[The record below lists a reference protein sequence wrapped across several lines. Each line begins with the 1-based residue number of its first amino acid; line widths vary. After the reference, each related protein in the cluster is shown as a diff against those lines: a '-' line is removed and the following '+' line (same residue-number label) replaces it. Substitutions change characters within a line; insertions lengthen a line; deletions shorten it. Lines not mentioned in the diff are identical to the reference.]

1 MNKKRGRKP
10 KNQKHSDSISDENNE
25 MQKIKKLAEKVK
37 KEKIH
42 YVNSVE
48 FEAAI
53 RGFYISGKLTT
64 YLGESVSKIANGL
77 SYAPNFINYSY
88 RDEMIGDAIVK
99 MMTALKHKKFNL
111 DSGYSPFSY
120 FTTIAF
126 HAFINRIKKEK
137 KHHETLEQY
146 KEKIYTDKMNEG
158 MINTG
163 TRVYIDPDG
172 HSDED

>member
-1 MNKKRGRKP
+1 MKKKRGRKP
-10 KNQKHSDSISDENNE
+10 KNQNPDVDISEDAE
-25 MQKIKKLAEKVK
+25 KIKKIAEKVK

-42 YVNSVE
+42 YVSAKE
-48 FEAAI
+48 FEEGI
-53 RGFYISGKLTT
+53 RSFYASGTLTQ

-88 RDEMIGDAIVK
+88 RDEMVGDAIVK

-146 KEKIYTDKMNEG
+146 REKMYMDKMIEG
-158 MINTG
+158 TANTG
-163 TRVYIDPDG
+163 AHVYVD
-172 HSDED
+172 SDNNDDD

>member
-1 MNKKRGRKP
+1 MKKKP
-10 KNQKHSDSISDENNE
+10 ISNTDSSEKPE
-25 MQKIKKLAEKVK
+25 KQPVAKKLTKKEK

-42 YVNSVE
+42 YVNAKE
-48 FEAAI
+48 FEEGIRTFYAA
-53 RGFYISGKLTT
+53 GTLTE

-77 SYAPNFINYSY
+77 SYAPNFMNYSY
-88 RDEMIGDAIVK
+88 RDEMVGDAIVK
-99 MMTALKHKKFNL
+99 MIAALKHKKFNL

-146 KEKIYTDKMNEG
+146 KEKVYTDKMMEG
-158 MINTG
+158 TSQTG
-163 TRVYIDPDG
+163 GHVYIEQDNYN
-172 HSDED
+172 SED

>member
-1 MNKKRGRKP
+1 MKKKRGRKP
-10 KNQKHSDSISDENNE
+10 KNQKQDIDISDENVD
-25 MQKIKKLAEKVK
+25 IKKIAEKVK
-37 KEKIH
+37 KQKIH
-42 YVNSVE
+42 YVSAKE
-48 FEAAI
+48 FEDGI
-53 RGFYISGKLTT
+53 RGFYASGILTQ

-88 RDEMIGDAIVK
+88 RDEMVGDAIVK

-146 KEKIYTDKMNEG
+146 KEKMYMDKMIEATE
-158 MINTG
+158 NTG
-163 TRVYIDPDG
+163 VHVYIDPDN
-172 HSDED
+172 DDND